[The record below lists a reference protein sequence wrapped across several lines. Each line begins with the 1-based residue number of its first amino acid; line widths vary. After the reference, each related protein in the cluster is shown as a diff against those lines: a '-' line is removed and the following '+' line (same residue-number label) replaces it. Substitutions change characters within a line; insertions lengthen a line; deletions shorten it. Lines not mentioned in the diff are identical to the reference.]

1 MKGDIAVAGFRMTA
15 EEWQSLDPASRAE
28 LVAVITRRDEAVQ
41 LAAGSGPIPLELEP
55 DPESGAIVSRHV
67 AADVDSGAFVSRLA
81 RGTDPG
87 GIVGGG
93 LSAADL
99 DVLALMSQTEL
110 PTELSGPLVTVI
122 RDEPSAAIVADVDPA
137 AELDFG
143 AL

>member
-15 EEWQSLDPASRAE
+15 EEWQALDPASRAD

-55 DPESGAIVSRHV
+55 DPESGAIVQRFV
-67 AADVDSGAFVSRLA
+67 AGDVDSGAFVSRFA

-87 GIVGGG
+87 AIVGGG
-93 LSAADL
+93 MSAADL
-99 DVLALMSQTEL
+99 DVLALMSDSERATD
-110 PTELSGPLVTVI
+110 LSGPLVTMV
-122 RDEPSAAIVADVDPA
+122 RDEPSAAVVADVDSDV
-137 AELDFG
+137 ELDFG